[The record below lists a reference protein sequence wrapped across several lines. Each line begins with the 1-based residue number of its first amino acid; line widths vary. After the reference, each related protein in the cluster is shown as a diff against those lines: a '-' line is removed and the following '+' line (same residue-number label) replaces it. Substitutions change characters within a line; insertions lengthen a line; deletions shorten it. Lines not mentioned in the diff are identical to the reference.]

1 MRYVFARLYGFTLGR
16 TFRQLPEQACQDAA
30 SMLVIGVG
38 IPRCCVL
45 FVVVG
50 VFKPQLFTSKDW
62 IPWVTIPAAVVM
74 YFSTRAL
81 QQYARRP
88 EIADAFRTP
97 SSRLI
102 TMLGYITVLALAPL
116 LAGVLMRVLRR

>member
-1 MRYVFARLYGFTLGR
+1 
-16 TFRQLPEQACQDAA
+16 
-30 SMLVIGVG
+30 MLVIGVG
-38 IPRCCVL
+38 IPLCCVL